1 MLDLNWLDLPL
12 LDLRGYGGQLLEGL
26 RLTVLVAVATL
37 PLAMTIGLAGALAL
51 RSARPWLIG
60 VIRLYTRVIRGVP
73 ELVILLLLYFGGTM
87 LVQAIAERV
96 FSYDEYL
103 EIDALTAGIAAL
115 TAVHGAY
122 CIEVFR
128 GALGAIPTGQ
138 GEAAR
143 SLGLSGLQSFRLV
156 VLPQLWRHALPGLG
170 NVWLVLIK
178 DTAIVSVVGLDDMM
192 RRAYIAAGATR
203 QPFTFFVAAALF
215 YLALTLV
222 STLAIR
228 RLERRARRGLA

>member
-1 MLDLNWLDLPL
+1 VLDLQ
-12 LDLRGYGGQLLEGL
+12 GFGGQLLDGL
-26 RLTVLVAVATL
+26 RLTVLVAAATL
-37 PLAMTIGLAGALAL
+37 PLAVSIGLAGALGL
-51 RSARPWLIG
+51 RSGQVGLARA
-60 VIRLYTRVIRGVP
+60 IRLYTAIIRGVP

-87 LVQAIAERV
+87 AVQAIAESV
-96 FSYDEYL
+96 FGYDDYL
-103 EIDALTAGIAAL
+103 EVDALTAGILAL

-128 GALGAIPTGQ
+128 GALSAIPSGQ
-138 GEAAR
+138 AEAAR
-143 SLGLSGLQSFRLV
+143 ALGLSGSQGFRLV

-170 NVWLVLIK
+170 NTWLVLIK

-192 RRAYIAAGATR
+192 RRAYTAAGATR

-222 STLAIR
+222 STFVIR
-228 RLERRARRGLA
+228 RLESRARRSLA